1 MLKALTRTG
10 GIEGVQ
16 IPQRT
21 VSRSKREFR
30 TASIARSL
38 GQPSRTRQRRISCRE
53 WAGSRHGCRPAAHRC
68 RGIPMAES
76 ARTPDTM
83 PDEQSPIT
91 IAPSTPPVVGPP
103 GPPRHTERRKRSV
116 GWRSRD
122 ILRTAVL
129 VIGLYIVIQLL
140 WFANEL
146 FLTAF

>member
-1 MLKALTRTG
+1 
-10 GIEGVQ
+10 
-16 IPQRT
+16 
-21 VSRSKREFR
+21 
-30 TASIARSL
+30 
-38 GQPSRTRQRRISCRE
+38 
-53 WAGSRHGCRPAAHRC
+53 
-68 RGIPMAES
+68 MAES

-146 FLTAF
+146 FLTAFLALLFGLALSAVVARLERVGVPRGVAGKGTGTHLLAEKDPRRG